1 MSKFVKISEIEEI
14 GECETIDITTS
25 GNNLFFANGILT
37 HNSGLNSEIG
47 QITFANL
54 SESIGT
60 AATADFIM
68 VLGTDTDSL
77 VYQNEVFYKILK
89 NRLGGRVGEIDKM
102 YVDNKSLKM
111 YDSVELD
118 QWIEDANISGATI
131 EMAN

>member
-1 MSKFVKISEIEEI
+1 MGKFVQISEIEDI

-37 HNSGLNSEIG
+37 HNSGITSQIG
-47 QITFANL
+47 EITFAML

-68 VLGTDTDSL
+68 VLGNDSDSL
-77 VYQNEVFYKILK
+77 VYQNEIFYKILK
-89 NRLGGRVGEIDKM
+89 NRLGGRVGEISKFYQD
-102 YVDNKSLKM
+102 DKSLKM

-118 QWIEDANISGATI
+118 NWISDASISGACVN
-131 EMAN
+131 MAN

>member
-47 QITFANL
+47 EITFANL

-77 VYQNEVFYKILK
+77 VYQNEIFYKILK
-89 NRLGGRVGEIDKM
+89 NRFGGRVGEVDKLFIDT
-102 YVDNKSLKM
+102 KSLKL
-111 YDSVELD
+111 YDSTELD
-118 QWIEDANISGATI
+118 KWIEDATISGASR
-131 EMAN
+131 EMAI